1 MKVKFLEP
9 IAGGINA
16 QRGQELELDDKQA
29 KNLIAAQICIQIDS
43 FSKQETKGKRP
54 RIQTR

>member
-1 MKVKFLEP
+1 MKVKFLQA

-16 QRGQELELDDKQA
+16 QRGQELEIEEKQA

-43 FSKQETKGKRP
+43 FSKEETKAKRP